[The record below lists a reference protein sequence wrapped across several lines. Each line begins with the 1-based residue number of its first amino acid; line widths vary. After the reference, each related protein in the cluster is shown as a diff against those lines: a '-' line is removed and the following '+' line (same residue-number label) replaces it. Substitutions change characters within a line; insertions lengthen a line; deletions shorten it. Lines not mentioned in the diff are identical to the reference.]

1 MAEIQTS
8 HLVIDGVRC
17 LVRASGPQTEHEAIV
32 FLHGNPG
39 SSEDWSDLM
48 REAGDFGR
56 AIAPDM
62 PAYGKSE
69 RPRSFEYSVSGY
81 ARFLDG
87 ILSALG
93 IDRVHLVLHDFGGP
107 WGMQWAADHPS
118 RIASLTLI
126 NVGVVPGFR
135 WHRLAKIW
143 RTPVVGELF
152 QAAATRGAFKALL
165 NGENPK
171 PFPDAFLNRMF
182 DDADWGL
189 KRAVLAL
196 YRATPDL
203 STLSQQQA
211 AVLKP
216 LGLPALVLWG
226 DSDPYVPV
234 KFAEVQQQYFKADTH
249 ILHGAGHWPM
259 VDEPER
265 VRDLMIPF
273 LRKQM
278 QGPTQS
284 AMRGASA

>member
-1 MAEIQTS
+1 MAEIHTS
-8 HLVIDGVRC
+8 DLVIEGVRC

-39 SSEDWSDLM
+39 SSEDWLDLL
-48 REAGDFGR
+48 REAGEFAR

-69 RPRSFEYSVSGY
+69 RPRRFEYSVSGY

-87 ILSALG
+87 ILSTLG

-107 WGMQWAADHPS
+107 WGMQWAADHPA

-126 NVGVVPGFR
+126 NIGVVPGYR
-135 WHRLAKIW
+135 WHKFAKIW
-143 RTPVVGELF
+143 RTPLLGELF
-152 QAAATRGAFKALL
+152 QAAASRGMFKALL
-165 NGENPK
+165 NGDNPK
-171 PFPDAFLNRMF
+171 PFPEAFVNRMF

-196 YRATPDL
+196 YRATSDL

-226 DSDPYVPV
+226 EADAYVPV
-234 KFAEVQQQYFKADTH
+234 KFAHVQQQYFNADAH
-249 ILHGAGHWPM
+249 ILPGAGHWPM

-265 VRDLMIPF
+265 VRELMMPF
-273 LRKQM
+273 LRKQVRG
-278 QGPTQS
+278 QTRS
-284 AMRGASA
+284 ALRGASA